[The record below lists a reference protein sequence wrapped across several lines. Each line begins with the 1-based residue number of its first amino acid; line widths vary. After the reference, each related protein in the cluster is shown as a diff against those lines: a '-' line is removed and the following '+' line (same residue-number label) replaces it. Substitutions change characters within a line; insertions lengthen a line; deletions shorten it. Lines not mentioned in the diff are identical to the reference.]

1 MIPELTYGLGVS
13 VGELATDD
21 DLVRPC
27 PVEVAAGLVELAEEV
42 ADVVLG
48 TLVQDPEVGG
58 SSMAAYLQR
67 RTDGQKR
74 IRKCNIDREEDDVLP
89 QTGTERQRS
98 VGGALADAV
107 VVGHLF

>member
-1 MIPELTYGLGVS
+1 
-13 VGELATDD
+13 
-21 DLVRPC
+21 
-27 PVEVAAGLVELAEEV
+27 
-42 ADVVLG
+42 
-48 TLVQDPEVGG
+48 
-58 SSMAAYLQR
+58 MAAYLQKR
-67 RTDGQKR
+67 ADGQKR